1 MKSKSATIIEVDF
14 NKPNDDLGNDET
26 NVLRYEFKDGINKYL
41 TSISCISKSLTDLI
55 QYNNDHRDSTMPYF
69 IKKRSLASDTLSD
82 LSTPTLFD
90 CIKNSHDKT
99 KQVMDDL
106 LKTHHLDAL
115 IGPATGAPWCI
126 DKINGDRWTGYGA
139 YGIAAVAGYPSITVP
154 MGFID
159 ELPIGMSF
167 MKLRQHMTK
176 KNWSISRMLLNKLPK
191 LVSL

>member
-1 MKSKSATIIEVDF
+1 
-14 NKPNDDLGNDET
+14 
-26 NVLRYEFKDGINKYL
+26 
-41 TSISCISKSLTDLI
+41 
-55 QYNNDHRDSTMPYF
+55 
-69 IKKRSLASDTLSD
+69 
-82 LSTPTLFD
+82 
-90 CIKNSHDKT
+90 
-99 KQVMDDL
+99 MDDL

-167 MKLRQHMTK
+167 MSTAYDEEKLIHIAYAFEQITK
-176 KNWSISRMLLNKLPK
+176 ARKPPK
-191 LVSL
+191 FIKTI